1 MQMMKQE
8 EEGVPIEAY
17 VGPNINKVSQLLA
30 FEHSNEDLDNEGS
43 IDKHHREQSLMTL
56 TGTKD

>member
-43 IDKHHREQSLMTL
+43 IDKHHREQS
-56 TGTKD
+56 